1 MTTEKKLMYIPVDRI
16 YPHIDNPR
24 KDLGDLTELAESI
37 KAKGIMQNLT
47 VVPCPARG
55 EGTYV
60 VIIGHRRLA
69 AAKLAGLSEVPCVVT
84 EMSPEE
90 QVATMLLENIA
101 RVDLTPYEQAQGFQ
115 MMIDFGETVGT
126 ISEKTGFSKSTVRR
140 RLKMSEL
147 DQDTLEKKCKMHQIT
162 LFEIDKLSEIEDVE
176 VRNKVLKEL
185 GTNNYEWAYRKAIK
199 DQKVRRGTVAW
210 RAEMNKRGVTEIDCR
225 KITTSELDFCNPSL
239 VSVTTEPGEIFSSL
253 PEGREFVVAIS
264 GEIVYLRMKKLLTE
278 KAVKLDPEASARMR
292 AEEERQ
298 QKVKALDDA
307 CKRAYECRMA
317 FMKGRSD
324 GLLKERDAILALL
337 DVYVDEEIH
346 TYRNVGFNRDVFLNL
361 CGMEDYDSERSEDRA
376 ELRGKIGTGKRMLAY
391 FAYANLEDDDL
402 VSHNRWYGTYEWSDQ
417 LNTLYT
423 FLSYLGYKPSDE
435 EVALIEG
442 TSELYAKEATE

>member
-1 MTTEKKLMYIPVDRI
+1 
-16 YPHIDNPR
+16 
-24 KDLGDLTELAESI
+24 
-37 KAKGIMQNLT
+37 
-47 VVPCPARG
+47 
-55 EGTYV
+55 
-60 VIIGHRRLA
+60 
-69 AAKLAGLSEVPCVVT
+69 
-84 EMSPEE
+84 
-90 QVATMLLENIA
+90 
-101 RVDLTPYEQAQGFQ
+101 
-115 MMIDFGETVGT
+115 
-126 ISEKTGFSKSTVRR
+126 
-140 RLKMSEL
+140 
-147 DQDTLEKKCKMHQIT
+147 
-162 LFEIDKLSEIEDVE
+162 
-176 VRNKVLKEL
+176 
-185 GTNNYEWAYRKAIK
+185 
-199 DQKVRRGTVAW
+199 
-210 RAEMNKRGVTEIDCR
+210 MNKRGVTEIDYR
-225 KITTSELDFCNPSL
+225 KIHTSELDFCNPSW
-239 VSVTTEPGEIFSSL
+239 VSVTKEPGEIFSSL

-264 GEIVYLRMKKLLTE
+264 GENVYLRMKKLLTE
-278 KAVKLDPEASARMR
+278 KAVKLDPEASARKR
-292 AEEERQ
+292 AEEERR

-337 DVYVDEEIH
+337 DVYVDEEVH

-442 TSELYAKEATE
+442 TSALYVQKEEKTDA